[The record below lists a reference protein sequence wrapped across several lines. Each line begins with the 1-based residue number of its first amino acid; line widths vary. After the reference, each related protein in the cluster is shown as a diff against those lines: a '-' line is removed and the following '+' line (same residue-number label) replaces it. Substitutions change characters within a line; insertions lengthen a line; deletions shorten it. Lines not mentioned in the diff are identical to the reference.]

1 MMRMNSAKVFIA
13 SVALILAS
21 VTVQAADLTPDAL
34 AKNTTNEVLEIIKR
48 DQSIQAGNQK
58 KVLELVEAKVL
69 PHFDFMHMTKLAVG
83 KNWPRATPAQQQE
96 LVKEFKTLLVR
107 TYSTALSSYKNQTI
121 DFKPLKMAPTDT
133 DVTVKT
139 EVKQPGGKPI
149 PIDYSMDKQSA
160 GWKVYDVAVDGV
172 SLVTNYRGSFNNE
185 IRQSGIDG
193 LIKTLAR
200 KNQSSSG
207 GSDSKPVENKA
218 TEKNDHPGK

>member
-1 MMRMNSAKVFIA
+1 MMRMNSVQVFLA
-13 SVALILAS
+13 SAALILAA
-21 VTVQAADLTPDAL
+21 TTAQAADLAPDVL
-34 AKNTTNEVLEIIKR
+34 AKNTTNDVLEIIKR

-83 KNWPRATPAQQQE
+83 KNWSKTTPAQQQV

-121 DFKPLKMAPTDT
+121 DFKPLKMLPTDT

-149 PIDYSMDKQSA
+149 PIDYSMDKQSD

-172 SLVTNYRGSFNNE
+172 SLVTNYRGSFNTE
-185 IRQSGIDG
+185 IKQSGIDG

-207 GSDSKPVENKA
+207 GSDSKPDETKA
-218 TEKNDHPGK
+218 TEKK

>member
-1 MMRMNSAKVFIA
+1 MMRMNSVQVFLA
-13 SVALILAS
+13 SAALILAA
-21 VTVQAADLTPDAL
+21 TIAQAADLAPDVL
-34 AKNTTNEVLEIIKR
+34 AKNTTNDVLEIIKR

-83 KNWPRATPAQQQE
+83 KNWSKTTPAQQQV

-121 DFKPLKMAPTDT
+121 DFKPLKMLPTDT

-149 PIDYSMDKQSA
+149 PIDYSMDKQSD

-172 SLVTNYRGSFNNE
+172 SLVTNYRGSFNTE
-185 IRQSGIDG
+185 IKQSGIDG

-200 KNQSSSG
+200 KNQSSGG
-207 GSDSKPVENKA
+207 GSDSKPDETKA
-218 TEKNDHPGK
+218 TEKK